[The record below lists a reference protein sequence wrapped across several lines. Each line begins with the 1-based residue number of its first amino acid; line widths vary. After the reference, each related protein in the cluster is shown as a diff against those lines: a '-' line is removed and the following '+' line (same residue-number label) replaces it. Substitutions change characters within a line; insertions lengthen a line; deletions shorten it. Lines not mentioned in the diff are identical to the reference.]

1 MLSVPNLSVK
11 SNDMSTICVSVI
23 VPAFNASATI
33 GQTLEALSRQDC
45 SQVFEVIVV
54 DDGSDDDTAKIVG
67 SFASVKYVHQDN
79 AGPACAR
86 NHGAKLAQGEYL
98 AFTDSDCIPHGDWI
112 SQLMDGFKVG
122 EGLKPDRKVAVVA
135 GSYGIA
141 NPQSILAR
149 CIFKEI
155 LWRHNNLMPD
165 FPNAFGS
172 YNFCVKKS
180 VFDTVGGFNT
190 AYRRASGEDNDL
202 SYKIIQSG
210 SWIYFQRKALVN
222 HYHTTKVFK
231 YLKEQFYHGFWRV
244 KIYRDHPRMMC
255 GDGYTFWKDIIEM
268 PLAGCFLLGAA
279 GFHWVKL
286 SEIGFFILFPF
297 LVFEVLWASVMTGGL
312 GEGILFGFVLLFR
325 AFARMLGFLVGIF
338 SLI

>member
-1 MLSVPNLSVK
+1 MTIVN
-11 SNDMSTICVSVI
+11 SNDMNTICVSVI
-23 VPAFNASATI
+23 VPTYNASATI

-54 DDGSDDDTAKIVG
+54 DDGSVDDTARIVG
-67 SFASVKYVHQDN
+67 SFSSVKYIHQDN

-98 AFTDSDCIPHGDWI
+98 AFTDSDCIPHKNWI
-112 SQLMDGFKVG
+112 SLLMEGFIAG
-122 EGLKPDRKVAVVA
+122 EGLAPARKVAAVA

-155 LWRHNNLMPD
+155 RWRHNNLMPA
-165 FPNAFGS
+165 FLNAFGS

-190 AYRRASGEDNDL
+190 IYRRASGEDNDL
-202 SYKIIQSG
+202 SYKIVQSG
-210 SWIYFQRKALVN
+210 SWIYFQRKALVD

-244 KIYRDHPRMMC
+244 KIYRDHPHMMR
-255 GDGYTFWKDIIEM
+255 GDGYTFWKDIIEI
-268 PLAGCFLLGAA
+268 PLAGCFLLGVA

-286 SEIGFFILFPF
+286 INTECFILFPF
-297 LVFEVLWASVMTGGL
+297 LVFEILWASVMMGCL
-312 GEGILFGFVLLFR
+312 LEGILFGIVLLFR
-325 AFARMLGFLVGIF
+325 SFARMLGFLMGIF